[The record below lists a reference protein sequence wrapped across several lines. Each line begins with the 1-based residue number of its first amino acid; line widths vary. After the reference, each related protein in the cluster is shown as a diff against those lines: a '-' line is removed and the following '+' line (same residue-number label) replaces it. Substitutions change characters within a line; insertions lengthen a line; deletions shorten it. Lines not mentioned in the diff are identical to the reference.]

1 MNPSLRRSNGG
12 ASAVEP
18 NAEGVNFSSHA
29 NVKSHSGGPRHGG
42 HGGGG
47 GGGGNSR
54 GYKICHGGHG
64 GGMASSVTANVPPTQ
79 QQQQQPQQQQS
90 KMASSH
96 PQCLSHVSMMEM
108 NEDEG
113 APTVVTVTDND
124 NSTHITGRVNNIM
137 HAVANVH
144 DGQNALCENEDSSH
158 AASIIPVKSSPDA
171 DPQRGDG
178 RRRRRQWWWWRQQQ
192 RRRRKRSQSRMDQN
206 MLVTKCDGGN
216 QGRFYSGPYRSTL
229 HLNPHVR
236 CVESNGFSYN
246 RTFKELLLAQG
257 TEPPEADTPC
267 LGPTAAPL
275 CIPQLPE
282 LNLATDLENEEEFEL
297 KADCGKEGSTTSS
310 PTITFTLDGVAT
322 PKTFAA
328 IKLQGRDVGTISLP
342 ASCLL
347 GGDPDGPRIR
357 SSLRRP
363 PPAIRIKEL
372 PHQIILR
379 SYMNGC
385 FLFYQTEETKQ
396 EFLGLC
402 REVLAQA
409 RPIFESEPL
418 FPRLVA
424 PTFVFGDIH
433 GNFEDLAFF
442 LRNVLVFSDL
452 QLTPANIL
460 CLGDYV
466 DRGPYSL
473 ECLILLLSLKIS
485 HPSKVVMLRG
495 NHEDRVVCGDLLTY
509 GSASFLAQCEALY
522 GVDEGRK
529 LFKELTALFRHFP
542 LAAELVIPA
551 VANNSG
557 NNINTTSSGN
567 NNHHN
572 HNYNNNNNNNTNSP
586 GDLAAASVSRL
597 LTSQGRRR
605 TTHEERVLCTHGG
618 IPRFF
623 SPPKEDDSLA
633 FLRREDF
640 PRMLTLF
647 PNNPF
652 VRDDP
657 EAQMELLGAVGQ
669 TGLSHASSTPAIS
682 EAMLRKAWFVAF
694 DLMWSDPTIHDP
706 SDDDNES
713 STSPLSGN
721 GHAFINEWGFGVNKR
736 GSNVL
741 TFSAKALETF
751 LQAHQYSMLFR
762 AHQEKT
768 HGLRLSKS
776 TKVLTIFSSSNYL
789 GHGNGAGCVLVTA
802 DGEIQ
807 LVEKLSE

>member
-1 MNPSLRRSNGG
+1 MNPTLRKSNGG
-12 ASAVEP
+12 ASAAEP
-18 NAEGVNFSSHA
+18 SAEGVSLSSHT
-29 NVKSHSGGPRHGG
+29 NDKSHSGGPRHGHG
-42 HGGGG
+42 GGGNIRGCRMCHNGGGG
-47 GGGGNSR
+47 GGGT
-54 GYKICHGGHG
+54 
-64 GGMASSVTANVPPTQ
+64 ASSATANVPPM
-79 QQQQQPQQQQS
+79 QQQQPRL
-90 KMASSH
+90 APSH
-96 PQCLSHVSMMEM
+96 PQCLSRVFMAGV

-113 APTVVTVTDND
+113 PPTVVAVND
-124 NSTHITGRVNNIM
+124 NANPANTTGRVNSLM
-137 HAVANVH
+137 DTAANAH
-144 DGQNALCENEDSSH
+144 DGQNVVCENEDASH
-158 AASIIPVKSSPDA
+158 AASIIPMKSSTDA

-192 RRRRKRSQSRMDQN
+192 RRRRRRSQSRMEQH
-206 MLVTKCDGGN
+206 LLLTKCDVGN
-216 QGRFYSGPYRSTL
+216 QGKFYPWPYRSTL
-229 HLNPHVR
+229 YLNPHVR
-236 CVESNGFSYN
+236 CVESSGLSYN
-246 RTFKELLLAQG
+246 RTFKELLLAQDA
-257 TEPPEADTPC
+257 EPPEADTPC

-275 CIPQLPE
+275 CVPQLPE
-282 LNLATDLENEEEFEL
+282 LTLATGLENEEDSEL
-297 KADCGKEGSTTSS
+297 NAGCGKEGSTASS

-328 IKLQGRDVGTISLP
+328 IKLQGKDVGTISLP

-347 GGDPDGPRIR
+347 GGGTDGRQIR

-363 PPAIRIKEL
+363 LPAIRIKEP
-372 PHQIILR
+372 PHQKILR
-379 SYMNGC
+379 SYVNGC
-385 FLFYQTEETKQ
+385 FSFYQTEEAKQ

-509 GSASFLAQCEALY
+509 GSTSFLAQCEALY

-529 LFKELTALFRHFP
+529 LFKELTAIFRHFP
-542 LAAELVIPA
+542 LAAELIIPA

-557 NNINTTSSGN
+557 NNSNTTSSSNNNNNNN
-567 NNHHN
+567 NNHN
-572 HNYNNNNNNNTNSP
+572 HHYHNNNTNSP
-586 GDLAAASVSRL
+586 GDLAAASVSRSL
-597 LTSQGRRR
+597 APQGRRR
-605 TTHEERVLCTHGG
+605 THEERVLCTHGG

-633 FLRREDF
+633 FLRHEDF

-657 EAQMELLGAVGQ
+657 EAQVELLGAVGQ
-669 TGLSHASSTPAIS
+669 TGVSHASSTTAIS

-706 SDDDNES
+706 GDDDNES
-713 STSPLSGN
+713 SASALSGN
-721 GHAFINEWGFGVNKR
+721 GHASINEWGFGVNKR

-762 AHQEKT
+762 AHQEKA

-802 DGEIQ
+802 DGEIR